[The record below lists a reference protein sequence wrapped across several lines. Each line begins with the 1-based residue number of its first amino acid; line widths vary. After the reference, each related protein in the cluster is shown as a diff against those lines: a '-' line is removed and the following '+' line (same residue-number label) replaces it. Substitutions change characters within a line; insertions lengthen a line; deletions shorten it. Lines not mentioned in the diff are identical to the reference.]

1 MSRLINW
8 ALHDL
13 MLDYREIML
22 MGEAAAL
29 PFFSRG
35 QYTNPMVVRIAGL
48 GYQQGFGGHFLNGN
62 SVAVLRDI
70 PGLILACPSNGADA
84 VGMLRECV
92 RLAREEQRL
101 VVFLEPIALY
111 AMRDLAPGDG
121 VWMQTYAAPG
131 ARIALGEISQSGDG
145 TDLAIVSFASG
156 FYLSRQAH
164 KDLGTGIRVI
174 DLRWLNPLPLE
185 AMIEAVRP
193 AGRSSLLTRPG
204 GPGHFG
210 DGNDGA
216 GRSRA
221 ACRAPCER
229 TMIRSR

>member
-70 PGLILACPSNGADA
+70 PGLILACPSNG
-84 VGMLRECV
+84 
-92 RLAREEQRL
+92 
-101 VVFLEPIALY
+101 
-111 AMRDLAPGDG
+111 
-121 VWMQTYAAPG
+121 
-131 ARIALGEISQSGDG
+131 

-216 GRSRA
+216 SETVMTALAEAGRHA
-221 ACRAPCER
+221 ARLAKGQ
-229 TMIRSR
+229 